1 MDNLLKYFTKEE
13 LEQSKEWDLYSK
25 SLLFSMCKHGIFNID
40 DEHYNDMIKNSSC
53 DIHTFGHSKNA
64 DLVIED
70 VKLLRREH
78 FIGIELNTTG
88 IISDKFLVN
97 TPGEFSA
104 YNSACAIMV
113 TYYLGSSIES
123 IKRALEKV
131 AVKGRMEIVPVSDK
145 YSVII
150 DYAHNG
156 VSIKSVLETMRLY
169 NPKRIV
175 SLFGCGGNRS
185 KDRRYDMGE
194 ISGRYSDLTI
204 VTEDNSRFEDVED
217 IMNDIE
223 IGLAKTD
230 GKYIKIGNRTEAI
243 KYALLNAIEG
253 DIILLLGKGHV
264 TYQEKEG
271 IRSHYDEREIIA
283 NIMKGI

>member
-1 MDNLLKYFTKEE
+1 
-13 LEQSKEWDLYSK
+13 
-25 SLLFSMCKHGIFNID
+25 MCKTGVLNID
-40 DEHYNDMIKNSSC
+40 DEHYNDMVSNALC
-53 DIHTFGHSKNA
+53 EVHTFGHSCDA
-64 DLVIED
+64 DLVID
-70 VKLLRREH
+70 NVKLLRQEN
-78 FIGIELNTTG
+78 FIGIEVTTSG
-88 IISDKFLVN
+88 LIEDKFLVN

-104 YNSACAIMV
+104 YNSVCAIMV
-113 TYYLGSSIES
+113 TNYLGCEIDS

-131 AVKGRMEIVPVSDK
+131 AVKGRMEIVPVSDR

-194 ISGRYSDLTI
+194 ISGKYSDLTI
-204 VTEDNSRFEDVED
+204 VTEDNSRFENVED

-223 IGLAKTD
+223 IGLSKTN
-230 GKYIKIGNRTEAI
+230 GKYIKIGNRTDAI
-243 KYALLNAIEG
+243 RYALNNALDG
-253 DIILLLGKGHV
+253 DIILLLGKGHE

-271 IRSHYDEREIIA
+271 VRTHYDEREVISDIIRE
-283 NIMKGI
+283 NNM